1 MVLLKFIK
9 RKKQIKLFEIEKS
22 FLVDFGDVIMN
33 NGSVILLN
41 ECDWNI
47 YDNIYVL
54 YEIEVKLKIK
64 CVVICF

>member
-1 MVLLKFIK
+1 MFVFKGFFFILSSLVYFFLL
-9 RKKQIKLFEIEKS
+9 
-22 FLVDFGDVIMN
+22 VGFGDVIVI

>member
-1 MVLLKFIK
+1 MFVFKGFFFILSSLVYFFLLVGFC
-9 RKKQIKLFEIEKS
+9 
-22 FLVDFGDVIMN
+22 DVIMN

-41 ECDWNI
+41 ECDWNF

>member
-1 MVLLKFIK
+1 MFVFKGFFFILSSLVYFFLLVGF
-9 RKKQIKLFEIEKS
+9 
-22 FLVDFGDVIMN
+22 VDVIVI

>member
-1 MVLLKFIK
+1 MFVFKGFFFILSSLVYFFLL
-9 RKKQIKLFEIEKS
+9 
-22 FLVDFGDVIMN
+22 VGFGDVFMN

>member
-1 MVLLKFIK
+1 MFVFKGFFFILSSLVYFFLL
-9 RKKQIKLFEIEKS
+9 
-22 FLVDFGDVIMN
+22 VGFGDVIMN

>member
-1 MVLLKFIK
+1 MFVFKRFFFILSSLVYFFLL
-9 RKKQIKLFEIEKS
+9 
-22 FLVDFGDVIMN
+22 VYFGDVIMN

>member
-1 MVLLKFIK
+1 MFVFKGFFFILSSLVYFFLLVGFC
-9 RKKQIKLFEIEKS
+9 
-22 FLVDFGDVIMN
+22 DVIMN